1 MGAFVYSAFGLTL
14 TSDRPVP
21 GLLAAAPGP
30 APPLHV
36 RFGAASEL
44 PPSEGAGR
52 LWYPT
57 PEQPASHAGLTVRLL
72 DGGAWFRFRYDD
84 GTEFDVEPA
93 GTEVRARWA
102 AASTFEDTV
111 TYLLGPV
118 LGFVLRLRGRTCLH
132 ASAVAVGDRALALV
146 GPAGVGKSTTA
157 AALAGRGCPVLADD
171 VLPLEMRGAVVLA
184 HPAYPRLRL
193 WPESAQLLYGGE
205 GALPP
210 LTPTWDKRYL
220 DLTARDGAFCP
231 RPLPLEAV
239 YLLGERGNG
248 PGAPAVRALSGPTGL
263 LALVRNTY
271 VNYLL
276 DRAMRGREFA
286 LLGRV
291 AAGVALR
298 EAAPHAG
305 AAHLGGLCDLLLED
319 FAALASGAPPQA
331 GT

>member
-36 RFGAASEL
+36 RFGAAPERH
-44 PPSEGAGR
+44 PAEGDGR

-72 DGGAWFRFRYDD
+72 DGGWFRFRYDD
-84 GTEFDVEPA
+84 GTEFDVERA

-132 ASAVAVGDRALALV
+132 ASAVSVGGRAMALV
-146 GPAGVGKSTTA
+146 GPVGVGKSTTA

-171 VLPLEMRGAVVLA
+171 VLPLELRGDIVLA

-193 WPESAQLLYGGE
+193 WPESAQILYGAE
-205 GALPP
+205 DALPP

-220 DLTARDGAFCP
+220 DLAARAGAFCP
-231 RPLPLEAV
+231 RALPLGAV
-239 YLLGERGNG
+239 YLLGERGQG
-248 PGAPAVRALSGPTGL
+248 AGAPAVRAVHGPAGL

-286 LLGRV
+286 VLGRV
-291 AAGVALR
+291 AAGAPLR
-298 EAAPHAG
+298 EVAPHAG

-319 FAALASGAPPQA
+319 FGALASGAPQA